1 MERSPQERKKYISL
15 DLDKNVTGWGV
26 TNDWLKMWVPEKKKV
41 SCALFSR
48 HTSKRGNKDTENWKD
63 FRAELTCKFLPGRA
77 LGRQRAL
84 REKMVVSVSRTSA
97 GRDKWWVEVAHVST
111 VSEIT

>member
-1 MERSPQERKKYISL
+1 MGSDKWLI
-15 DLDKNVTGWGV
+15 KNVSSR
-26 TNDWLKMWVPEKKKV
+26 KKKKV

-84 REKMVVSVSRTSA
+84 REKN
-97 GRDKWWVEVAHVST
+97 GC
-111 VSEIT
+111 